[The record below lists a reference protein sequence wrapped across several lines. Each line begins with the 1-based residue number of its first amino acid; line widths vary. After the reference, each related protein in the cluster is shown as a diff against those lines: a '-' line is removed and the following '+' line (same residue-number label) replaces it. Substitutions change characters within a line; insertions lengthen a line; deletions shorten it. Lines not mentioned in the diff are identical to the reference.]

1 MSHINVLLRN
11 IKFPVTNDAP
21 WVGVDAGVKGLLN
34 AGIDIEKAYGD
45 FDSVTADDLKIFKT
59 HLTLD
64 IVPSVKNYTDS
75 ELALL
80 SLASLG
86 YTSIDVYGALGGRK
100 DHELMNIQLLS
111 HEKLRNIN
119 IRLLNETNEIQLLT
133 AGTHTL
139 SERANKKYVSF
150 IPMYNETLLTIQ
162 GFKYDIEDTY
172 VSIGK
177 TLTVSNEYDKKT
189 VTVQTDKDILMIN
202 SSD

>member
-1 MSHINVLLRN
+1 MSHINVLLRDIN
-11 IKFPVTNDAP
+11 FTVTNEAP
-21 WVGVDAGVKGLLN
+21 WVGVDAGVKGLLSK
-34 AGIDIEKAYGD
+34 GIAIHKAYGD
-45 FDSVTADDLKIFKT
+45 FDSVTNEDLKLFET

-80 SLASLG
+80 SLAELG

-100 DHELMNIQLLS
+100 DHELMNIQLLL
-111 HEKLRNIN
+111 HDKLRNIN
-119 IRLLNETNEIQLLT
+119 IRLLDDMNEIKLLT

-139 SERANKKYVSF
+139 KAQQNKKYVSL
-150 IPMYNETLLTIQ
+150 IPMYNETLLTMR
-162 GFKYDIEDTY
+162 GFKYDIQDTY

-177 TLTVSNEYDKKT
+177 TLTVSNEYDKT
-189 VTVQTDKDILMIN
+189 HVTVQTDKDILLIN